1 MTLQEVVDSF
11 EVMMKLE
18 FLKRGKTPIA
28 VGKKMEALWLSQ
40 ALKDIQRKVK
50 ELSTYQDITLVTD
63 TFEYALSADFGSIIM
78 IEIAGGD
85 KLDIV
90 SIENLEQRAQNGNA
104 QQSSSSPSYD
114 PTTGIT
120 ATAGAVYFKGTTA
133 PAPYIRFDG
142 TPAVNPRIWYY
153 KNWFLYSPAGV
164 AAQDWGSFDGFAF
177 SGNFVL
183 TDDYVGAVHEY
194 MLSKIFDDRLLL
206 YEKLMHELKQD
217 RRVTVD
223 DSLPYHLGD
232 L

>member
-11 EVMMKLE
+11 EVMAKLE
-18 FLKRGKTPIA
+18 YVKRDMTPIL
-28 VGKKMEALWLSQ
+28 VPKKLVAFWLSQ
-40 ALKDIQRKVK
+40 GIKDLAKKVK
-50 ELSTYQDITLVTD
+50 EAQTYQDITLVTD
-63 TFEYALSADFGSIIM
+63 TFEYALATDFGSLVM

-90 SIENLEQRAQNGNA
+90 SLEQLEQRTQNGNA

-120 ATAGAVYFKGTTA
+120 ATSGAVYFKGTTA

-153 KNWFLYSPAGV
+153 KSWFLYSPSATPTNNFGT
-164 AAQDWGSFDGFAF
+164 FDGFSF
-177 SGNFVL
+177 TGNFVL
-183 TDDYVGAVHEY
+183 MDDYVAAVHEY
-194 MLSKIFDDRLLL
+194 MLSKIFDDRLLMYDRL
-206 YEKLMHELKQD
+206 VRELKQD
-217 RRVTVD
+217 RRITVA
-223 DSLPYHLGD
+223 DSLDYHLGD